1 MHRALSITL
10 IVIAVLAL
18 AGGLFF
24 LGTVYGRNLAY
35 RAAGS
40 FGYNT
45 GAWGPGMMAGRS
57 GYTMMGAGS
66 GPGMMNGYS
75 GSGMMGRR
83 GGYGMMNGFP
93 YGNANA
99 APLTV
104 EQARAAAQKYLA
116 ALDNSDLTIAE
127 VMVFDNN
134 AYVAVKETSTGR
146 GAFEL
151 LVDPGSQVAYP
162 EHGPNMMWNTK
173 YGSLNH
179 TQMMGT
185 GGGMM
190 GRGGPWGSFNWGAA
204 PSTGDTAMSVTSQQ
218 AVEYAQKYLDSA
230 LPGMLAA
237 DDPMQFYGYY
247 TLDFSKDGKIAG
259 MLSVNGNTGQVFLH
273 TWHGAFIEEA
283 E

>member
-1 MHRALSITL
+1 MNKALSITL

-24 LGTVYGRNLAY
+24 FGTMYGQSLVY
-35 RAAGS
+35 RATGA
-40 FGYNT
+40 FGYNAN
-45 GAWGPGMMAGRS
+45 AWGPGRMAGRQ
-57 GYTMMGAGS
+57 GY
-66 GPGMMNGYS
+66 
-75 GSGMMGRR
+75 GMMGGR
-83 GGYGMMNGFP
+83 GGYGMMNG
-93 YGNANA
+93 YGGYGRMNRFGYNNPGG

-104 EQARAAAQKYLA
+104 EQARSAAGKYLA
-116 ALDNSDLTIAE
+116 ALNDSDLAIAE

-151 LVDPGSQVAYP
+151 LVDTGSQVAYP

-173 YGSLNH
+173 YGGLNH
-179 TQMMGT
+179 TQMMGGF

-190 GRGGPWGSFNWGAA
+190 GGGGPWGNYQWGGA
-204 PSTGDTAMSVTSQQ
+204 PADGGSAMTVTSKQ
-218 AVEYAQKYLDSA
+218 AVEAAQDYLDTA
-230 LPGMLAA
+230 LPGTVAA
-237 DDPMQFYGYY
+237 DDPTQFYGYY
-247 TLDFSKDGKIAG
+247 TLDFSRDGKIAG
-259 MLSVNGNTGQVFLH
+259 MLSVNGYTGQVFLH